1 MNRLV
6 LVSILLVSCSAFSQD
21 FPRFELAGGYS
32 YGTYENISTTYQFSP
47 QGWNGSFA
55 TNVKRWFAIE
65 VDAGGQYLN
74 RSVTL
79 SGNPYTLSNAAF
91 YSFHAGP
98 RFAARG
104 ERLTPFAHTLFG
116 LHRTPSYSQATFPT
130 PGTVVVPYENAMGAA
145 FGGGFDLALTPR
157 FALRTQGD
165 YFFTR
170 LSNGP
175 LTALNGYDNRFRV
188 VGGIVMHFG
197 DTDRRSARRR
207 KPKQT
212 DVPTYAAVPKPP
224 ATAAAPVPAPVSVPS
239 PAPASSTGA
248 AAPFYAPAPAAAPKP
263 APVAT
268 APQPVQGQVVSQPPR
283 SPYQEESLGEL
294 ARRQRELKK
303 KKQQQQQQQ
312 GQPR

>member
-6 LVSILLVSCSAFSQD
+6 LVLFLLVSCFASSQD
-21 FPRFELAGGYS
+21 FPRFELAGGYA
-32 YGTYENISTTYQFSP
+32 YGTYENIASSYQLSP
-47 QGWNGSFA
+47 RGWNGSLA
-55 TNVKRWFAIE
+55 TNLKRWFSVE

-79 SGNPYTLSNAAF
+79 GGSPYTLSNAAF

-104 ERLTPFAHTLFG
+104 ERVTPFAHTLFG

-130 PGTVVVPYENAMGAA
+130 PGTVLVPYENAMGAA
-145 FGGGFDLALTPR
+145 FGGGFDVALSPR

-170 LSNGP
+170 LRSGP

-188 VGGIVMHFG
+188 VGGIVLNFG
-197 DTDRRSARRR
+197 DTDRRSAHRR
-207 KPKQT
+207 KPKKT
-212 DVPTYAAVPKPP
+212 DVPIYAAAPP
-224 ATAAAPVPAPVSVPS
+224 PVPAPAPP
-239 PAPASSTGA
+239 PAPATSTVA
-248 AAPFYAPAPAAAPKP
+248 PSPFYAPAPVPPPTAATAPSTAP

-268 APQPVQGQVVSQPPR
+268 APRPAQGQVVSQAPR
-283 SPYQEESLGEL
+283 PAYQEESLGEA
-294 ARRQRELKK
+294 ARRQRELKR

-312 GQPR
+312 QAQPR